1 MSTSSLTSP
10 RCWIDIA
17 TLFYLTGKWSG
28 VQSSTMPPSGNSKI
42 DFLPGTLDLIVLR
55 TLTAMGPQHAYSIAA
70 RVQQVARDPV
80 RLNQGSLYP
89 ALVRLEQK
97 GWIKGTWRTT
107 ENNREARYYAITAAG
122 GRELDAQ
129 IERWRRSTG
138 VVNRLL
144 AGDEL

>member
-1 MSTSSLTSP
+1 MPSSGRP
-10 RCWIDIA
+10 
-17 TLFYLTGKWSG
+17 
-28 VQSSTMPPSGNSKI
+28 KI

-55 TLTAMGPQHAYSIAA
+55 TLMAMGPQHAYSIAA
-70 RVQQVARDPV
+70 RVQQIARDPV

-122 GRELDAQ
+122 SRELDAQ

-144 AGDEL
+144 ASDEL

>member
-1 MSTSSLTSP
+1 
-10 RCWIDIA
+10 
-17 TLFYLTGKWSG
+17 
-28 VQSSTMPPSGNSKI
+28 MPSSGNPRI

-70 RVQQVARDPV
+70 RVQQIAGDPV

-107 ENNREARYYAITAAG
+107 ENQREAKYYAITKAG
-122 GRELDAQ
+122 MRALDDQ
-129 IERWRRSTG
+129 IERWRR
-138 VVNRLL
+138 L
-144 AGDEL
+144 AGLVDKLLLQESE

>member
-1 MSTSSLTSP
+1 
-10 RCWIDIA
+10 
-17 TLFYLTGKWSG
+17 
-28 VQSSTMPPSGNSKI
+28 MPSSGNPKI

-70 RVQQVARDPV
+70 RVQQIARDPV